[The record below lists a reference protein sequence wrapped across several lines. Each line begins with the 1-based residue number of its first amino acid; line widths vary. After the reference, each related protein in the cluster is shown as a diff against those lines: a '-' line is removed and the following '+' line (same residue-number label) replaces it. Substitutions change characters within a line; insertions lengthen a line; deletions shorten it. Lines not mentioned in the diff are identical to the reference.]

1 MALSRILCVSILN
14 PKVTR
19 SKLELTL
26 GAGKLKDR
34 REAAVQRLYEHNC
47 KQMEQFVNEIEIL
60 TRLRHINLVTLYG
73 CTSRVKDRSLT
84 WPVCMNIAIETA
96 GALAYLRASDVIHCD
111 IKTNNIL
118 LDHNFSVKVADFG
131 ISRLF
136 PNYVSQ
142 HTPSSCPTRV
152 VMQSLHLEGE
162 PRVVDELE
170 RGDNHVVQPRLGE
183 VLEGSPL
190 SLMLSSS
197 LVMSGVP
204 PVKSAYPSVTPVS
217 SLGTPQTPS
226 PIPRSVLTSDYG
238 VLRLKAQPSSML
250 PPQMGS

>member
-1 MALSRILCVSILN
+1 MALSKILCVSILN

-26 GAGKLKDR
+26 GAELEETTDDFSSSRVLGDGGFVTVYYGKLKDR

-60 TRLRHINLVTLYG
+60 TRRRHINLVTLYG

-96 GALAYLRASDVIHCD
+96 GALAYLHASDVIHCD

-118 LDHNFSVKVADFG
+118 LDHKFSVKVDFG

-142 HTPSSCPTRV
+142 HI
-152 VMQSLHLEGE
+152 L
-162 PRVVDELE
+162 
-170 RGDNHVVQPRLGE
+170 
-183 VLEGSPL
+183 VLVFGCD
-190 SLMLSSS
+190 
-197 LVMSGVP
+197 
-204 PVKSAYPSVTPVS
+204 
-217 SLGTPQTPS
+217 
-226 PIPRSVLTSDYG
+226 I
-238 VLRLKAQPSSML
+238 
-250 PPQMGS
+250 